1 MVDSMAS
8 SIEDYL
14 IEGLSFKL
22 NPGASYVTDRR
33 SVSYYTACS
42 NIYQSGSG
50 LVSSASISRARAG
63 WIPPRFAS
71 LTHW

>member
-1 MVDSMAS
+1 MVDSMVS

-33 SVSYYTACS
+33 SVSFFTAGS
-42 NIYQSGSG
+42 NYAWIWRTCCAYKFKRRWLARSIYSESYIY
-50 LVSSASISRARAG
+50 SSK
-63 WIPPRFAS
+63 
-71 LTHW
+71 

>member
-1 MVDSMAS
+1 MAMVDSMAS

-22 NPGASYVTDRR
+22 NPGASYVTERR
-33 SVSYYTACS
+33 SVSYLTAGS

-50 LVSSASISRARAG
+50 
-63 WIPPRFAS
+63 PRVTLIN
-71 LTHW
+71 LTGEG